1 MTAAVLA
8 VDGGNSK
15 TDVALVAADGSLLAA
30 VRGPTTSHQAVGL
43 AEGLRRLTEL
53 VESAARQG
61 GLNPTARPIASLGV
75 HALAGADFVADIRM
89 LERGLGETGLTG
101 RDVVINDCIGA
112 LWAGA
117 TDGWGIALVC
127 GAGINAAAVA
137 PDGRVARF
145 DGVGDISGDWGGGNA
160 VAMAGLGAAVRARD
174 GRGPRT
180 ALERTVPAHFGLT
193 RPAAL
198 TRALYDRRISQ
209 DRIGELSP
217 VVFGAAM
224 EGDGAARAIADR
236 LADEIVAMA
245 GAMLRRL
252 RLTRLDPE
260 IVLGGGVFRT
270 PDLDF
275 RSRIEAGVHAIAPR
289 ARVVR
294 AEAPPVAGAALLGL
308 DALVGGLADPAVG
321 AKVRTALASWDA
333 KAVAESAN
341 GS

>member
-217 VVFGAAM
+217 VVFATAGQGDAVARAIIDRLVDELATMAIALARRLGIRRLAADVVLAGGVFKTDDTAFF
-224 EGDGAARAIADR
+224 ERLDAAIRAGLPAANLIRLDVPPVTGAAREG
-236 LADEIVAMA
+236 LKQ
-245 GAMLRRL
+245 
-252 RLTRLDPE
+252 
-260 IVLGGGVFRT
+260 LGGGGPTATDAARE
-270 PDLDF
+270 
-275 RSRIEAGVHAIAPR
+275 RIRRELREWRP
-289 ARVVR
+289 
-294 AEAPPVAGAALLGL
+294 
-308 DALVGGLADPAVG
+308 
-321 AKVRTALASWDA
+321 
-333 KAVAESAN
+333 
-341 GS
+341 

>member
-217 VVFGAAM
+217 VVFATARQGDAVARAIIDRLVDELATMAIALARRLGIRRLAADVVLAGGVFKTDDTAFF
-224 EGDGAARAIADR
+224 ERLDAAIRAGLPAATLIRLDVPPVTGAAREGLKR
-236 LADEIVAMA
+236 LGKGGPTATDAARERIRRE
-245 GAMLRRL
+245 LREWR
-252 RLTRLDPE
+252 P
-260 IVLGGGVFRT
+260 
-270 PDLDF
+270 
-275 RSRIEAGVHAIAPR
+275 
-289 ARVVR
+289 
-294 AEAPPVAGAALLGL
+294 
-308 DALVGGLADPAVG
+308 
-321 AKVRTALASWDA
+321 
-333 KAVAESAN
+333 
-341 GS
+341 

>member
-1 MTAAVLA
+1 VSAAVLA

-43 AEGLRRLTEL
+43 EEGLRRLTEL
-53 VESAARQG
+53 VERAAQQA
-61 GLNPTARPIASLGV
+61 GLDATARPIASLGV
-75 HALAGADFVADIRM
+75 HALAGADFAADVRM
-89 LERGLGETGLTG
+89 LERGLRETALSG
-101 RDVVINDCIGA
+101 RDVVVNDCIGA

-137 PDGRVARF
+137 PNGRVARF
-145 DGVGDISGDWGGGNA
+145 DGIGDLSGDWGGGNA

-198 TRALYDRRISQ
+198 TRAMYDRRISQ

-217 VVFGAAM
+217 VVFATAA
-224 EGDGAARAIADR
+224 EGDVVARAIIDRLVDELATMAIALARRLGIRRLPADVVLAGGVFKTDDAAFFERLDARIRAELPAANLIRLDVPPVTGAAR
-236 LADEIVAMA
+236 E
-245 GAMLRRL
+245 GLRQ
-252 RLTRLDPE
+252 
-260 IVLGGGVFRT
+260 LGSGRPAT
-270 PDLDF
+270 IDAA
-275 RSRIEAGVHAIAPR
+275 RERIRRE
-289 ARVVR
+289 
-294 AEAPPVAGAALLGL
+294 LGEWR
-308 DALVGGLADPAVG
+308 P
-321 AKVRTALASWDA
+321 
-333 KAVAESAN
+333 
-341 GS
+341 

>member
-217 VVFGAAM
+217 VVFATARQGDAVARAIIDRLVDELATMAIALARRLGIRRLAADVVLAGGVFKTDDTAFF
-224 EGDGAARAIADR
+224 ERLDAAIRAGLPAASLIRLDVPPVTGAAREGLKR
-236 LADEIVAMA
+236 LGKGGPTATDAARERIRRE
-245 GAMLRRL
+245 LREWR
-252 RLTRLDPE
+252 P
-260 IVLGGGVFRT
+260 
-270 PDLDF
+270 
-275 RSRIEAGVHAIAPR
+275 
-289 ARVVR
+289 
-294 AEAPPVAGAALLGL
+294 
-308 DALVGGLADPAVG
+308 
-321 AKVRTALASWDA
+321 
-333 KAVAESAN
+333 
-341 GS
+341 